1 MNGTGGIGPRSFH
14 LPAILRIPSGKVAS
28 RPVRPPADFLRIS
41 SGFEADP
48 EKSQLTVFRTLFR
61 LEEKNML
68 GLIAVVLIVLWLLG
82 LLAFHVSSALI
93 HVLLVVAIIM
103 LVFHFLG
110 GRSRTA

>member
-1 MNGTGGIGPRSFH
+1 MGPGDWAAFFSPPRH
-14 LPAILRIPSGKVAS
+14 LAIPSGKVAS
-28 RPVRPPADFLRIS
+28 RPVRPPADLLRIS
-41 SGFEADP
+41 SGIEADP
-48 EKSQLTVFRTLFR
+48 EISQLTDFRTLFR

-82 LLAFHVSSALI
+82 FLAFHVSSALI

-110 GRSRTA
+110 GRSSTA